1 MIKILYHNGKL
12 YLDFAYTWKT
22 QPMTLHALLNMPFL
36 AINPV
41 IEPIGRVGLNKAQL
55 PQLQKKPKRPIYKE
69 AIFSK

>member
-1 MIKILYHNGKL
+1 MIKILYQKGNL
-12 YLDFAYTWKT
+12 LLDFAYTCKT
-22 QPMTLHALLNMPFL
+22 TMTLHALSNMPFL

-55 PQLQKKPKRPIYKE
+55 SQLQKKPKRPIYKE

>member
-1 MIKILYHNGKL
+1 MIKILYQKCNL
-12 YLDFAYTWKT
+12 LLDFAYSRKT
-22 QPMTLHALLNMPFL
+22 PMTLHALLNMPFL

-55 PQLQKKPKRPIYKE
+55 SQLQKKPKRPIYKE